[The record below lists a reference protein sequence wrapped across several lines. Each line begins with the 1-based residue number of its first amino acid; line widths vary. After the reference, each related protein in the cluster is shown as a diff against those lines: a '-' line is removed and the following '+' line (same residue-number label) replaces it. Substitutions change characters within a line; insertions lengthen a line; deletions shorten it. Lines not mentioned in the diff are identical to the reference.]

1 MGCTLREKE
10 HPFLINQYEVL
21 GEFSFICSAFLLYSH
36 QSNGKKE
43 VLYDRCEENILV
55 GRLVGY
61 LLSPLHS
68 EKGRGGAVIGRGAGK
83 GYFCRVFSFSHFQST
98 LSCTRIK
105 PKLTFKRALIE
116 A

>member
-1 MGCTLREKE
+1 MRC
-10 HPFLINQYEVL
+10 V
-21 GEFSFICSAFLLYSH
+21 GEFYFICSEFLLYSH

-68 EKGRGGAVIGRGAGK
+68 EKGRGGLLLEEGLEKVT
-83 GYFCRVFSFSHFQST
+83 FVVFFPF
-98 LSCTRIK
+98 LIFNLRF
-105 PKLTFKRALIE
+105 PALE
-116 A
+116 SSPN

>member
-1 MGCTLREKE
+1 MRC
-10 HPFLINQYEVL
+10 V
-21 GEFSFICSAFLLYSH
+21 GEFSFICSEFLLYSH

-68 EKGRGGAVIGRGAGK
+68 EKGRGGAVIGRGTGK
-83 GYFCRVFSFSHFQST
+83 GYFCRVFLFLIFNLRFS
-98 LSCTRIK
+98 
-105 PKLTFKRALIE
+105 ALE
-116 A
+116 SSPN

>member
-21 GEFSFICSAFLLYSH
+21 GDFSFICSEFLLYSH

-55 GRLVGY
+55 GRLVGC
-61 LLSPLHS
+61 LLPLPTRRRDGVGLLLEEGREKVTFVVFFPFLIFNLRFPALESSPN
-68 EKGRGGAVIGRGAGK
+68 
-83 GYFCRVFSFSHFQST
+83 
-98 LSCTRIK
+98 
-105 PKLTFKRALIE
+105 
-116 A
+116 